1 MSKEKLYIYWLRR
14 DFRTTDNP
22 ALYHISQISEGCNF
36 LPIFCLDENL
46 LASKNLGLIRRKYL
60 ARLLLWAKETFPN
73 FVIFHSSPSQ
83 VFSFLDKHFEIEIFA
98 NDDIEPYS
106 RKRDL
111 EIGQKFNLQLFADQ
125 LTINPETRSGS
136 GNIYSVFTPFKN
148 AVWQSFLDSPVLP
161 VVEPKN
167 IFKNLELKAKIR
179 NLSEFENL
187 KIVENP
193 ELALDLESNILSVR
207 FENVKNYNK
216 FENDFTTF
224 ENENIKI
231 DLNKIGVSADINLY
245 YQNENQAILEF
256 EKFLDK
262 IEDYNQ
268 DRNFLAKN
276 GVSGMSVALK
286 WGLVSPRF
294 LKQRILEKG
303 LNLGSETYLTELI
316 WREFYKYLLLH
327 RPELLDTEFQSKFQG
342 SLNWVDGDLALERF
356 ISWIDGKTGYPLV
369 DAAMN
374 EIKQKGWMHNRTRM
388 VVASILTKNL
398 GIDWRFGQEYFRAV
412 LLDLDEANNSGGWQ
426 WAASVGSD
434 PKPIR
439 IFNPSLQA
447 KNYDSENLYQKKYL
461 PKNTYKQSD
470 NLFNNDKKFEY
481 LLTPILDHKIARQE
495 AINRYNL
502 AKIFKDNS

>member
-1 MSKEKLYIYWLRR
+1 MPKEKLYIYWLRR
-14 DFRTTDNP
+14 DFRTLDNP
-22 ALYHISQISEGCNF
+22 ALYHISQFSEGCNF

-60 ARLLLWAKETFPN
+60 AKLLLWAKKTFPN
-73 FVIFHSSPSQ
+73 FVIFHSSPAE
-83 VFSFLDKHFEIEIFA
+83 VFNFLDKYFEIEIFA
-98 NDDIEPYS
+98 NDDVEPYA

-111 EIGQKFNLQLFADQ
+111 EISQKFNLQLFADQ

-161 VVEPKN
+161 VVETKN
-167 IFKNLELKAKIR
+167 VFNNLNLKEKII
-179 NLSEFENL
+179 NLSQFENV
-187 KIVENP
+187 KTVENP
-193 ELALDLESNILSVR
+193 ELVIDLESNILNVR
-207 FENVKNYNK
+207 FKNVQNYNK
-216 FENDFTTF
+216 FENDFISF
-224 ENENIKI
+224 ENENVKI
-231 DLNKIGVSADINLY
+231 DLNKIGVLADIDSY
-245 YQNENQAILEF
+245 YQNENSAIFEF

-262 IEDYNQ
+262 IENYQD

-286 WGLVSPRF
+286 WGLVSSRY
-294 LKQRILEKG
+294 LKQKIVEKG
-303 LNLGSETYLTELI
+303 LNVGSEIYLTQLI
-316 WREFYKYLLLH
+316 WREFYRYLLFH
-327 RPELLDTEFQSKFQG
+327 RPELLDSEFQSKFQG
-342 SLNWVDGDLALERF
+342 TLNWVSGDLALERF
-356 ISWIDGKTGYPLV
+356 VAWIDGKTGYPLV

-374 EIKQKGWMHNRTRM
+374 EVKQFGWMHNRTRM
-388 VVASILTKNL
+388 VVASVLTKNL

-461 PKNTYKQSD
+461 PKNTYKESD
-470 NLFNNDKKFEY
+470 NLFNNDNKFEY

-502 AKIFKDNS
+502 AKIFKK